1 LGLDYSQRLKMEKV
15 KGLSLVLAVNLTWK
29 VISGFI

>member
-1 LGLDYSQRLKMEKV
+1 MEKV

>member
-1 LGLDYSQRLKMEKV
+1 MEKV
-15 KGLSLVLAVNLTWK
+15 KGLSSVLAVSLTWK